1 MNPIEKPQK
10 APKQTSILE
19 VAASNTQPSAQ
30 TELKPLSTEEVIIKL
45 VSLAPDYPKYGIK
58 SLAIFGSVARDEARP
73 NSDVDILVEFSTEPT
88 FDLYMDLKLHLE
100 TLLKRKVDLADLK
113 MLRPEII
120 SNVMEDAIPIDLV
133 RFD

>member
-10 APKQTSILE
+10 APKQTNILE
-19 VAASNTQPSAQ
+19 VAASNTLPLAQ
-30 TELKPLSTEEVIIKL
+30 TEPKSLSAEEAIIKL
-45 VSLAPDYPKYGIK
+45 VSLAPDYPKFSIK

>member
-19 VAASNTQPSAQ
+19 VAASNTLPLAQ
-30 TELKPLSTEEVIIKL
+30 TELKPLSAEEAIIKL
-45 VSLAPDYPKYGIK
+45 VSLAPDYSKFGIK

-133 RFD
+133 QFD